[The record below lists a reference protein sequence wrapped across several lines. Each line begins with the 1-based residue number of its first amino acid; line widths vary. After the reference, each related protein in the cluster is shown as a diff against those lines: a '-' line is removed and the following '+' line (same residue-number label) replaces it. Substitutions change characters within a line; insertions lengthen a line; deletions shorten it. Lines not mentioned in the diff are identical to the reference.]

1 MSPRPLLLAHGESD
15 TRLPPY
21 CSEQIYSWA
30 KQPKELVLYPGAE
43 HGLMECAEELRE
55 MLADWLRINL
65 GL

>member
-1 MSPRPLLLAHGESD
+1 SPRPLLLAHGESD

-30 KQPKELVLYPGAE
+30 KKPKELVLYPGAE
-43 HGLMECAEELRE
+43 HGLMECGRELRE
-55 MLADWLRINL
+55 MLGDWLRSNL